1 VLVHVDFA
9 FAAVKNAASA
19 EITIAN
25 FSASILPK
33 IVNQRQPSPII
44 PVTMN
49 KMLLIKNLRI
59 GGTGLG
65 TVIFYGG

>member
-1 VLVHVDFA
+1 VLIHVDFA
-9 FAAVKNAASA
+9 FAAVKNAANA

-25 FSASILPK
+25 FSPSIFPK

-49 KMLLIKNLRI
+49 KMLLIRNFRI

-65 TVIFYGG
+65 TVYFYDG